1 MRQKTNRLPG
11 LCEFVALTPWQI
23 EAGGSSDDL
32 EEREQFQLHIAE
44 QNGLY
49 LTGEKTPIEPYF
61 HPLNRRALDLIPIFF
76 NQATQ
81 DHPPFLLVLYDGICF
96 GEATKEESSY
106 IYKAVIKIYAV
117 MHKIDEQRR
126 EKESEVCPPHH
137 DGN

>member
-1 MRQKTNRLPG
+1 M
-11 LCEFVALTPWQI
+11 CEFVALTPWQI
-23 EAGGSSDDL
+23 EAGGSSDDP

-49 LTGEKTPIEPYF
+49 LTGEKTPIEPHF
-61 HPLNRRALDLIPIFF
+61 HPLNRRALDLIPIIF

-81 DHPPFLLVLYDGICF
+81 DHPPFMQIVYDCVDF
-96 GEATKEESSY
+96 GEATREEEDY
-106 IYKAVIKIYAV
+106 IIKAVIRIYAV

-126 EKESEVCPPHH
+126 EKELEVCPHH